1 MAAIPYCTSFHT
13 SPPTNLARIPAS
25 VSSIPSSPSLPPFVS
40 NPRRRP
46 ASSSASQSS
55 ASPSSSLF
63 LSTWDNFSY
72 DDDDELLET
81 PADANFVA
89 ADENDDPEVKA
100 AAGMALE
107 APEVDYDGPVIQVPQ
122 GSALELSEETVQGVL
137 AACREEIG
145 TMFGYQ
151 AENRG
156 VGITGGVDFV
166 ELDGPTVVLH
176 LKGRFWHQRTTVL
189 SRVGAYL
196 MGRIPE
202 IVDVVVADEWELTDE
217 ANDAAI

>member
-1 MAAIPYCTSFHT
+1 MMLLTPTLLMAAIPYCTSFHT

-25 VSSIPSSPSLPPFVS
+25 VSSIPSFPSLPPFVS

-122 GSALELSEETVQGVL
+122 GMCRFCSGFL
-137 AACREEIG
+137 AMSRSRKEFQTAPTRNQRAMENEI
-145 TMFGYQ
+145 
-151 AENRG
+151 N
-156 VGITGGVDFV
+156 
-166 ELDGPTVVLH
+166 H
-176 LKGRFWHQRTTVL
+176 LI
-189 SRVGAYL
+189 S
-196 MGRIPE
+196 
-202 IVDVVVADEWELTDE
+202 
-217 ANDAAI
+217 

>member
-1 MAAIPYCTSFHT
+1 MQNEIT
-13 SPPTNLARIPAS
+13 ARQ
-25 VSSIPSSPSLPPFVS
+25 
-40 NPRRRP
+40 R
-46 ASSSASQSS
+46 
-55 ASPSSSLF
+55 
-63 LSTWDNFSY
+63 
-72 DDDDELLET
+72 
-81 PADANFVA
+81 
-89 ADENDDPEVKA
+89 
-100 AAGMALE
+100 
-107 APEVDYDGPVIQVPQ
+107 
-122 GSALELSEETVQGVL
+122 
-137 AACREEIG
+137 